1 MLLTKLRQRLEEPL
15 RDLSVSRTSFAWGIP
30 VPTADPAVGDTP
42 DAPGQTGN
50 SYMSC
55 TCGSRRL
62 RITCLAVGD
71 TPDAPAGQQHVM
83 YVWFDALTNYLS
95 GSSNAFAAAAARA
108 GAGCAADSSGRRRR
122 PLLAG

>member
-1 MLLTKLRQRLEEPL
+1 MLTKLRQRLEEPL

-30 VPTADPAVGDTP
+30 VPTADP
-42 DAPGQTGN
+42 
-50 SYMSC
+50 
-55 TCGSRRL
+55 
-62 RITCLAVGD
+62 AVGD

-108 GAGCAADSSGRRRR
+108 GAGEPK
-122 PLLAG
+122 PLCC